1 MVRSCNLCR
10 LPLLPDTA
18 VVRWAT
24 GLFPADDPDIFV
36 EDEVS
41 RSLEG
46 EAHLDCFV
54 SKLSDDDP
62 GTL

>member
-1 MVRSCNLCR
+1 MLRSCTLCR
-10 LPLLPDTA
+10 LPVVPATP

-41 RSLEG
+41 GSLQG

-54 SKLSDDDP
+54 SKLSDRGP
-62 GTL
+62 GSL

>member
-1 MVRSCNLCR
+1 MGRSCSLCR
-10 LPLLPDTA
+10 LPLLPDTP

-41 RSLEG
+41 GSLQG
-46 EAHLDCFV
+46 EAHLDCFTL
-54 SKLSDDDP
+54 KLSDDD
-62 GTL
+62 GSL